1 MELKHL
7 GNTVSNTMDGGQ
19 LDIKIKRAKYIDKNN
34 SLQQEFYFAHP
45 ETKVKVNN
53 IYNSHFTGSQLWKF
67 GSNELGKFEA
77 TYNRSIK
84 LMYDIP
90 LATHRFFIEPL
101 TGVPHLSRILVRRFL
116 SFIEKIQNSS
126 KLALKQ
132 LLEIV
137 MKDVRMTTGANLR
150 SIMIKTG
157 MNRVEDL
164 KAGKV
169 DIEYHKVE
177 KTDEWKIGF
186 VKELVNVKQEE
197 LNVAGMDSEELDEIL
212 EYLCTS

>member
-7 GNTVSNTMDGGQ
+7 GNTVSNTMNGGQ

-101 TGVPHLSRILVRRFL
+101 TGVPHFSRILVRRFL